1 MKKLKSTAT
10 KEVIVCF
17 NNLGEKKLLKEAAL
31 LIFTTF
37 KMALFEIHQRFK
49 GHFFERIARF
59 L

>member
-17 NNLGEKKLLKEAAL
+17 NNLGEKKLLKVAAFV
-31 LIFTTF
+31 IFPISMMVF
-37 KMALFEIHQRFK
+37 LKIHQRFK